1 MSTVCHLANE
11 SESVAELSWV
21 PIGNK
26 SNRWYGEFNG
36 NNKTISNLYINASEA
51 YSGFFGYA
59 HNRNEGQRGIIKDI
73 IFEKVNITS
82 TADYSG
88 VLAGYAWNTDIS
100 GITVNSGSINGTT
113 DVGGIVGYAVA
124 TKISNCV
131 NRISIVGSDYYIGG
145 IVGYAGSSSSITNCA
160 NYGNVN
166 GGRAVGGIV
175 GYSEGLTL
183 CNVFS
188 SGDVTFSSTANGSGL
203 VVGDVSSTLH
213 ISGYVIY
220 NSDANR
226 YYNTT
231 VQEPVAL
238 GKVYSSATVTGESNI
253 KGLSSELLNSG
264 WGAWLLNG
272 CQSEGAWGQTINTDN
287 YPVLNGTQIYPKDAS
302 MKCTYTN
309 FRGTFTNTSS
319 EAPTVSLTHDT
330 YTHYEYIAATCVEGR
345 KEYYECNG
353 CHKKFSDAAMTVEID
368 NTVIDRTN
376 THHNF
381 GDDYVCKNCSAA
393 MPVATLG
400 DADIVVEKTDNYDS
414 QYGYNLFKYIA
425 DGTGTLYVKSY
436 GDADTEGAI
445 WTSVG
450 GDVASS
456 AKNDDS
462 SSSETDFSLT
472 FDVTQGETY
481 IIGVRQKSHEAI
493 EGDYVLR
500 LRGSW
505 TETSDRMGI
514 EPFVW
519 TGEGTEASPYKL
531 TSACHLLWFAK
542 LVNNG
547 NTTACA
553 RLEADIDMSK
563 VCHAADES
571 KGVEELSWEPIS
583 KSSNPWHG
591 SFDGNNKTI
600 SKLYINTSA
609 ENSGLFGYMLNDYV
623 RCSIKDIIF
632 ENVNI
637 TSTANYS
644 GVLAGYA
651 SKTDISGITVN
662 SGSINGTYYVGGIVG
677 NAAATKISNCVNRIS
692 IEGSVNYIGGIVGYA
707 QSSSSIT
714 NCANYGDVKGSVNIG
729 GIVGYIVD
737 ITLNNVFTLG
747 NVTCGT
753 TNPNCGLVV
762 GYVNEKLTIQGHVLY
777 NSDAKIYFNNAEQT
791 VQAIGKKYTTT
802 TITGESNIVGLNSE
816 NLKSGEGAWMLN
828 GQQSTGAWGQTLSG
842 TGKQDYPVLGGLPV
856 YYRDEV
862 YTNTYGILTVG
873 THTITTSNEP
883 PIWYEFTPEADGN
896 YRFSSKTI
904 LGSICV
910 NTEMT
915 INNMQSMSYS
925 PSYELS
931 AKTTYYVYLYY
942 APGEYDLTIEKL
954 NSTLKTGDNEIIV
967 STTGKLWYEFTPS
980 EAGSYQFSSTDL
992 EGGYLYVVKNKNAT
1006 DDSRYIPY
1014 APVYELTAD
1023 NIYYVAVSY
1032 APGTYALT
1040 IKKLDTTLEVGTNE
1054 FEVSAPRVW
1063 YEFTPTETGSY
1074 QFSSTQLTA
1083 GNLYV
1088 NTTKTESDYTDIT
1101 TSPTYDLEAATTYYV
1116 AVNYAPGSYDLTI
1129 TRLNNTPTAIETV
1142 TAPQI
1147 YAVDG
1152 RIVCDGE
1159 FRIYDLLG
1167 RDVTRLNGSLCGV
1180 YVVKT
1185 ADTTQKVIVK

>member
-1 MSTVCHLANE
+1 MYMKKKFTQFRWLAATLLFVAAMAMPKMAWAQVTTSQPTNGNGTAANPYQITTAAELAWFRDFVNAGNETACARLEANIDMSTVCHPANE

-21 PIGNK
+21 PIGNNSK
-26 SNRWYGEFNG
+26 RWHGEFNG

-100 GITVNSGSINGTT
+100 GITVNSGSIKGYE
-113 DVGGIVGYAVA
+113 DVGGIVGK
-124 TKISNCV
+124 TDNTNISNCV

-166 GGRAVGGIV
+166 GNRMVGGIV
-175 GYSEGLTL
+175 GGSEGLTL

-253 KGLSSELLNSG
+253 KGLSSDLLKSG

-272 CQSEGAWGQTINTDN
+272 CKSEGAWGQTINTDN

-302 MKCTYTN
+302 MKCTYTD
-309 FRGTFTNTSS
+309 FSGTFTNTSS
-319 EAPTVSLTHDT
+319 EASTVSLTHDT
-330 YTHYEYIAATCVEGR
+330 YTHYEYIAPTCVEGR

-368 NTVIDRTN
+368 NTVIERTN
-376 THHNF
+376 AHHDF
-381 GDDYVCKNCSAA
+381 GNDYVCKNCNAT
-393 MPVATLG
+393 MPLATLG

-828 GQQSTGAWGQTLSG
+828 GQQSTGAWGQQLATD
-842 TGKQDYPVLGGLPV
+842 DYPVLSDYKVIKAAKGDKDKNGN
-856 YYRDEV
+856 D
-862 YTNTYGILTVG
+862 TYWATFSNLNSDATLLVPSPRNLTVYNA
-873 THTITTSNEP
+873 TVSNGKMTLKMRTDSQVAKE
-883 PIWYEFTPEADGN
+883 EGVLL
-896 YRFSSKTI
+896 KTD
-904 LGSICV
+904 
-910 NTEMT
+910 
-915 INNMQSMSYS
+915 
-925 PSYELS
+925 
-931 AKTTYYVYLYY
+931 
-942 APGEYDLTIEKL
+942 GEYVNAK
-954 NSTLKTGDNEIIV
+954 
-967 STTGKLWYEFTPS
+967 
-980 EAGSYQFSSTDL
+980 A
-992 EGGYLYVVKNKNAT
+992 NAT
-1006 DDSRYIPY
+1006 DG
-1014 APVYELTAD
+1014 LK
-1023 NIYYVAVSY
+1023 AV
-1032 APGTYALT
+1032 
-1040 IKKLDTTLEVGTNE
+1040 
-1054 FEVSAPRVW
+1054 
-1063 YEFTPTETGSY
+1063 
-1074 QFSSTQLTA
+1074 
-1083 GNLYV
+1083 
-1088 NTTKTESDYTDIT
+1088 DYTDNNLVETPATEKTINAET
-1101 TSPTYDLEAATTYYV
+1101 GYKLFHLTYNNSETKDKLGFYLGVATVDGSTYSDGTHLKATPGKAYLMVSTEAATNPATAALARGFAFGDYDDVTGIECITVTDEGTYGN
-1116 AVNYAPGSYDLTI
+1116 AQDGIFDLT
-1129 TRLNNTPTAIETV
+1129 
-1142 TAPQI
+1142 
-1147 YAVDG
+1147 G
-1152 RIVCDGE
+1152 RKVSNPAQGLYIK
-1159 FRIYDLLG
+1159 
-1167 RDVTRLNGSLCGV
+1167 NG
-1180 YVVKT
+1180 K
-1185 ADTTQKVIVK
+1185 KVIIK

>member
-1 MSTVCHLANE
+1 MLNALTLHKKVNNKYNMYMKKKFTQFRWLAATLLFVAAMAMPKMAWAQVTTSQPTNGNGTAANPYQITTAAELAWFRDFVNAGNETACARLEANIVMSTVCHPANE

-21 PIGNK
+21 PIGNNSK
-26 SNRWYGEFNG
+26 RWHGEFNG

-73 IFEKVNITS
+73 IFESVNITTS
-82 TADYSG
+82 KADYFG

-145 IVGYAGSSSSITNCA
+145 IVGYAGYSSSITNCA

-175 GYSEGLTL
+175 GQSEELTL

-188 SGDVTFSSTANGSGL
+188 SGDVTFSSTATGSGL

-238 GKVYSSATVTGESNI
+238 GKVSSSATVTGESNI
-253 KGLSSELLNSG
+253 KGLSSDLLKSG

-272 CQSEGAWGQTINTDN
+272 CKSEGAWGQTINTDN
-287 YPVLNGTQIYPKDAS
+287 YPVLNGTQIYPKAAS
-302 MKCTYTN
+302 MKCTYTD
-309 FRGTFTNTSS
+309 FSGTFTNTFS
-319 EAPTVSLTHDT
+319 EASTVSLTHGT
-330 YTHYEYIAATCVEGR
+330 NTHYEYIAPTCVEGR

-353 CHKKFSDAAMTVEID
+353 CHKKFSDAAMTEEID
-368 NTVIDRTN
+368 NTVIERTN
-376 THHNF
+376 AHHDF
-381 GDDYVCKNCSAA
+381 GNDYVCKNCNAP
-393 MPVATLG
+393 MTVATLG
-400 DADIVVEKTDNYDS
+400 DADIVVEKTDNYGS
-414 QYGYNLFKYIA
+414 QYGYNLFKYVA

-456 AKNDDS
+456 AENDDS

-472 FDVTQGETY
+472 FDVTQGKTY
-481 IIGVRQKSHEAI
+481 IIGVRQKSHKAI

-609 ENSGLFGYMLNDYV
+609 ENSGLFGFILNDYV

-637 TSTANYS
+637 TSTADYS

-662 SGSINGTYYVGGIVG
+662 SGSINGTTDVGGIVG

-707 QSSSSIT
+707 HSSSSIT

-737 ITLNNVFTLG
+737 ITLNNVFTSG

-791 VQAIGKKYTTT
+791 VQTIGNKQSYA

-816 NLKSGEGAWMLN
+816 NLKTGEGAWILN
-828 GQQSTGAWGQTLSG
+828 GQQSTGAWGQQL
-842 TGKQDYPVLGGLPV
+842 GKDNYPVLGDYKVIKAAKGDKDKNGNDTYWATFSNLNSDATLLVPSARNLNVYNATVSNGTMTLKMRTDSQVAKGEGVLLKTDGEYVNVKANKTDGLTAADYANNNLV
-856 YYRDEV
+856 ATLATE
-862 YTNTYGILTVG
+862 G
-873 THTITTSNEP
+873 TIT
-883 PIWYEFTPEADGN
+883 ADAGYTL
-896 YRFSSKTI
+896 YRLTY
-904 LGSICV
+904 
-910 NTEMT
+910 
-915 INNMQSMSYS
+915 NN
-925 PSYELS
+925 
-931 AKTTYYVYLYY
+931 
-942 APGEYDLTIEKL
+942 
-954 NSTLKTGDNEIIV
+954 V
-967 STTGKLWYEFTPS
+967 STQDKLGFYLSLVKDENGKVDETSL
-980 EAGSYQFSSTDL
+980 G
-992 EGGYLYVVKNKNAT
+992 
-1006 DDSRYIPY
+1006 
-1014 APVYELTAD
+1014 
-1023 NIYYVAVSY
+1023 
-1032 APGTYALT
+1032 
-1040 IKKLDTTLEVGTNE
+1040 KKLKATPGKAYLN
-1054 FEVSAPRVW
+1054 VS
-1063 YEFTPTETGSY
+1063 T
-1074 QFSSTQLTA
+1074 
-1083 GNLYV
+1083 
-1088 NTTKTESDYTDIT
+1088 
-1101 TSPTYDLEAATTYYV
+1101 EAATTT
-1116 AVNYAPGSYDLTI
+1116 ANAAPARGFAFPGNGETTGIGEIVIEGDAGISGSANANDRIYNLQGQQ
-1129 TRLNNTPTAIETV
+1129 V
-1142 TAPQI
+1142 TAP
-1147 YAVDG
+1147 
-1152 RIVCDGE
+1152 
-1159 FRIYDLLG
+1159 
-1167 RDVTRLNGSLCGV
+1167 
-1180 YVVKT
+1180 VKGLYIKNNK
-1185 ADTTQKVIVK
+1185 KVIIK

>member
-1 MSTVCHLANE
+1 M
-11 SESVAELSWV
+11 
-21 PIGNK
+21 
-26 SNRWYGEFNG
+26 
-36 NNKTISNLYINASEA
+36 
-51 YSGFFGYA
+51 
-59 HNRNEGQRGIIKDI
+59 
-73 IFEKVNITS
+73 
-82 TADYSG
+82 
-88 VLAGYAWNTDIS
+88 
-100 GITVNSGSINGTT
+100 
-113 DVGGIVGYAVA
+113 
-124 TKISNCV
+124 
-131 NRISIVGSDYYIGG
+131 
-145 IVGYAGSSSSITNCA
+145 
-160 NYGNVN
+160 
-166 GGRAVGGIV
+166 
-175 GYSEGLTL
+175 
-183 CNVFS
+183 
-188 SGDVTFSSTANGSGL
+188 
-203 VVGDVSSTLH
+203 
-213 ISGYVIY
+213 
-220 NSDANR
+220 
-226 YYNTT
+226 
-231 VQEPVAL
+231 
-238 GKVYSSATVTGESNI
+238 
-253 KGLSSELLNSG
+253 
-264 WGAWLLNG
+264 
-272 CQSEGAWGQTINTDN
+272 
-287 YPVLNGTQIYPKDAS
+287 
-302 MKCTYTN
+302 
-309 FRGTFTNTSS
+309 
-319 EAPTVSLTHDT
+319 
-330 YTHYEYIAATCVEGR
+330 
-345 KEYYECNG
+345 
-353 CHKKFSDAAMTVEID
+353 
-368 NTVIDRTN
+368 
-376 THHNF
+376 
-381 GDDYVCKNCSAA
+381 
-393 MPVATLG
+393 
-400 DADIVVEKTDNYDS
+400 
-414 QYGYNLFKYIA
+414 
-425 DGTGTLYVKSY
+425 KSY

-472 FDVTQGETY
+472 FDVTQGKTY
-481 IIGVRQKSHEAI
+481 IIGVRQKSHKAI

-828 GQQSTGAWGQTLSG
+828 GQQSTGAWGQQLATD
-842 TGKQDYPVLGGLPV
+842 DYPVLSDYKVIKAAKGDKDKNGN
-856 YYRDEV
+856 D
-862 YTNTYGILTVG
+862 TYWATFSNLNSDATLLVPSPRNLTVYNA
-873 THTITTSNEP
+873 TVSNGKMTLKMRTDSQVAKE
-883 PIWYEFTPEADGN
+883 EGVLL
-896 YRFSSKTI
+896 KTD
-904 LGSICV
+904 
-910 NTEMT
+910 
-915 INNMQSMSYS
+915 
-925 PSYELS
+925 
-931 AKTTYYVYLYY
+931 
-942 APGEYDLTIEKL
+942 GEYVNAK
-954 NSTLKTGDNEIIV
+954 
-967 STTGKLWYEFTPS
+967 
-980 EAGSYQFSSTDL
+980 A
-992 EGGYLYVVKNKNAT
+992 NAT
-1006 DDSRYIPY
+1006 DGLTKADY
-1014 APVYELTAD
+1014 ANNNLVATPATEQTITANEGYTLYRLTYND
-1023 NIYYVAVSY
+1023 V
-1032 APGTYALT
+1032 
-1040 IKKLDTTLEVGTNE
+1040 
-1054 FEVSAPRVW
+1054 
-1063 YEFTPTETGSY
+1063 
-1074 QFSSTQLTA
+1074 STQNKLGFYLSLVKDEN
-1083 GNLYV
+1083 GNVISSNGSQLKATPGKAFLKV
-1088 NTTKTESDYTDIT
+1088 ST
-1101 TSPTYDLEAATTYYV
+1101 EAATT
-1116 AVNYAPGSYDLTI
+1116 
-1129 TRLNNTPTAIETV
+1129 PTAAAPARGFAFSGDEDTV
-1142 TAPQI
+1142 TGI
-1147 YAVDG
+1147 
-1152 RIVCDGE
+1152 GE
-1159 FRIYDLLG
+1159 VVINGDNFAGGTASTENRIYNLQG
-1167 RDVTRLNGSLCGV
+1167 QQVTKPSKGV
-1180 YVVKT
+1180 YIINNK
-1185 ADTTQKVIVK
+1185 KVIIR

>member
-1 MSTVCHLANE
+1 MKIKFTQFRWLVTTLLFVAAMAMPKMAWAQVTTSQPTNGNGTAANPYQITTAAELAWFRDNVNAGNTTACARLEANIDMSTVCHLANE

-21 PIGNK
+21 PIGNN

-36 NNKTISNLYINASEA
+36 NNKTISNLYINASEN
-51 YSGFFGYA
+51 YSGFFGYT
-59 HNRNEGQRGIIKDI
+59 HDLYNGQRGIIKDI
-73 IFEKVNITS
+73 IFENVNIAS
-82 TADYSG
+82 IADYSG

-100 GITVNSGSINGTT
+100 GITVNSGSIKGYE

-131 NRISIVGSDYYIGG
+131 NRISIEGSNYYIGG

-166 GGRAVGGIV
+166 GGRAVGGMV
-175 GYSEGLTL
+175 GYSDGLTL

-188 SGDVTFSSTANGSGL
+188 SGDVTFLSPANGSGL

-220 NSDANR
+220 NSNANR
-226 YYNTT
+226 YYKTT

-253 KGLSSELLNSG
+253 KGLSSDLLKSG

-272 CQSEGAWGQTINTDN
+272 CKSEGAWGQTINTDN

-302 MKCTYTN
+302 MKCTYRD

-319 EAPTVSLTHDT
+319 EASTVSLTHDT
-330 YTHYEYIAATCVEGR
+330 YTHYEYIAPTCVEGR

-368 NTVIDRTN
+368 NTVIERTN
-376 THHNF
+376 AHHDF
-381 GDDYVCKNCSAA
+381 GNDYVCKNCNAT
-393 MPVATLG
+393 MPLATLG

-450 GDVASS
+450 DDVASS
-456 AKNDDS
+456 ANNDNS

-662 SGSINGTYYVGGIVG
+662 SGSINGTTDVGGIVG

-828 GQQSTGAWGQTLSG
+828 GQQSTGAWGQQLATD
-842 TGKQDYPVLGGLPV
+842 DYPVLSDYKVIKAAKGDKDKNGN
-856 YYRDEV
+856 D
-862 YTNTYGILTVG
+862 TYWATFSNLNSDATLLVPSPRNLTVYNA
-873 THTITTSNEP
+873 TVSNGKMTLKMRTDSQVAKE
-883 PIWYEFTPEADGN
+883 EGVLL
-896 YRFSSKTI
+896 KTD
-904 LGSICV
+904 
-910 NTEMT
+910 
-915 INNMQSMSYS
+915 
-925 PSYELS
+925 
-931 AKTTYYVYLYY
+931 
-942 APGEYDLTIEKL
+942 GEYVNAK
-954 NSTLKTGDNEIIV
+954 
-967 STTGKLWYEFTPS
+967 
-980 EAGSYQFSSTDL
+980 A
-992 EGGYLYVVKNKNAT
+992 NAT
-1006 DDSRYIPY
+1006 DGLTKADY
-1014 APVYELTAD
+1014 ANNNLVATPATEQTITANEGYTLYRLTYND
-1023 NIYYVAVSY
+1023 V
-1032 APGTYALT
+1032 
-1040 IKKLDTTLEVGTNE
+1040 
-1054 FEVSAPRVW
+1054 
-1063 YEFTPTETGSY
+1063 
-1074 QFSSTQLTA
+1074 STQNKLGFYLSLVKDEN
-1083 GNLYV
+1083 GNVISSNGSQLKATPGKAYLKV
-1088 NTTKTESDYTDIT
+1088 ST
-1101 TSPTYDLEAATTYYV
+1101 EAATT
-1116 AVNYAPGSYDLTI
+1116 
-1129 TRLNNTPTAIETV
+1129 PTAAAPARGFAFSGDEDTV
-1142 TAPQI
+1142 TGI
-1147 YAVDG
+1147 
-1152 RIVCDGE
+1152 GE
-1159 FRIYDLLG
+1159 VVINGDNFAGGTASTENRIYNLQG
-1167 RDVTRLNGSLCGV
+1167 QQVTKPSKGV
-1180 YVVKT
+1180 YIINNK
-1185 ADTTQKVIVK
+1185 KVIIR

>member
-1 MSTVCHLANE
+1 MLNALTLHKKVNNKYNMYMKKKFTQFRWLAATLLFVAAMAMPKMAWAQVTTSQPTNGNGTAANPYQITTAAELAWFRDFVNAGNTTACARLEANIDMSTVCHPANE
-11 SESVAELSWV
+11 SKSVAELSWV
-21 PIGNK
+21 PIGN
-26 SNRWYGEFNG
+26 SSRRWYGEFNG
-36 NNKTISNLYINASEA
+36 NNKTISNLYINASQT

-73 IFEKVNITS
+73 TFEKVNITS
-82 TADYSG
+82 TADYFG

-113 DVGGIVGYAVA
+113 DVGGIMGYAVA

-175 GYSEGLTL
+175 GQSEELTL

-188 SGDVTFSSTANGSGL
+188 SGDVTFSSTATGSGL

-238 GKVYSSATVTGESNI
+238 GKVSSSATVTGESNI
-253 KGLSSELLNSG
+253 KGLSSDLLKSG

-272 CQSEGAWGQTINTDN
+272 CKSEGAWGQTINTDN

-302 MKCTYTN
+302 MKCTYTD
-309 FRGTFTNTSS
+309 FSGTFTNTSS
-319 EAPTVSLTHDT
+319 EASTVSLTHDT
-330 YTHYEYIAATCVEGR
+330 YTHYEYIAPTCVEGR

-368 NTVIDRTN
+368 NTVIERKN
-376 THHNF
+376 AHHDF
-381 GDDYVCKNCSAA
+381 GNDYVCKNCNAT
-393 MPVATLG
+393 MPLATLG

-450 GDVASS
+450 DDVASS
-456 AKNDDS
+456 ANNDNS

-791 VQAIGKKYTTT
+791 VQTIGNKQSYA

-816 NLKSGEGAWMLN
+816 NLKTGEGAWILN
-828 GQQSTGAWGQTLSG
+828 GQQSTGAWGQQL
-842 TGKQDYPVLGGLPV
+842 GKDNYPVLGDYKVIKAAKGDKDKNGNDTYWATFSNLNSDATLLVPSARNLNVYNATVSNGTMTLKMRTDSQVAKGEGVLLKTDGEYVNVKANKTDGLTAADYANNNLV
-856 YYRDEV
+856 ATLATE
-862 YTNTYGILTVG
+862 G
-873 THTITTSNEP
+873 TIT
-883 PIWYEFTPEADGN
+883 ADAGYTL
-896 YRFSSKTI
+896 YRLTY
-904 LGSICV
+904 
-910 NTEMT
+910 
-915 INNMQSMSYS
+915 NN
-925 PSYELS
+925 
-931 AKTTYYVYLYY
+931 
-942 APGEYDLTIEKL
+942 
-954 NSTLKTGDNEIIV
+954 V
-967 STTGKLWYEFTPS
+967 STQDKLGFYLSLVKDENGKVDETSL
-980 EAGSYQFSSTDL
+980 G
-992 EGGYLYVVKNKNAT
+992 
-1006 DDSRYIPY
+1006 
-1014 APVYELTAD
+1014 
-1023 NIYYVAVSY
+1023 
-1032 APGTYALT
+1032 
-1040 IKKLDTTLEVGTNE
+1040 KKLKATPGKAYLN
-1054 FEVSAPRVW
+1054 VS
-1063 YEFTPTETGSY
+1063 T
-1074 QFSSTQLTA
+1074 
-1083 GNLYV
+1083 
-1088 NTTKTESDYTDIT
+1088 
-1101 TSPTYDLEAATTYYV
+1101 EAATTT
-1116 AVNYAPGSYDLTI
+1116 ANAAPARGFAFPGNGETTGIGEIVIEGDAGISGSANANDRIYNLQGQQ
-1129 TRLNNTPTAIETV
+1129 V
-1142 TAPQI
+1142 TAP
-1147 YAVDG
+1147 
-1152 RIVCDGE
+1152 
-1159 FRIYDLLG
+1159 
-1167 RDVTRLNGSLCGV
+1167 
-1180 YVVKT
+1180 VKGLYIKNNK
-1185 ADTTQKVIVK
+1185 KVIIK

>member
-1 MSTVCHLANE
+1 MLNALTLHKKVNNKYNMYMKKKLTQFRWLVTMILFVTAMAMPKMAWAEITPTQPSSGDGTSASPYQITTAAELAWFRDFVNAGNETACARLEANIDMSTVCHPANE

-21 PIGNK
+21 PIGN
-26 SNRWYGEFNG
+26 SSRRWYGEFNG
-36 NNKTISNLYINASEA
+36 NNKTIFNLYINASQT

-82 TADYSG
+82 TADYFG

-145 IVGYAGSSSSITNCA
+145 IVGYAGYSSSITNCA

-175 GYSEGLTL
+175 GQSEELTL

-188 SGDVTFSSTANGSGL
+188 SGDVTFSSTATGSGL

-238 GKVYSSATVTGESNI
+238 GKVSSSATVTGESNI
-253 KGLSSELLNSG
+253 KGLSSDLLKSG
-264 WGAWLLNG
+264 WGTWLLNG
-272 CQSEGAWGQTINTDN
+272 CQSEGAWGQTINTEN

-302 MKCTYTN
+302 MKCTYTD
-309 FRGTFTNTSS
+309 FSGTFTNTSS
-319 EAPTVSLTHDT
+319 EASTVSLTHDT
-330 YTHYEYIAATCVEGR
+330 YTHYEYIAPTCVEGR

-368 NTVIDRTN
+368 NTVIERTN
-376 THHNF
+376 AHHDF
-381 GDDYVCKNCSAA
+381 GNDYVCKNCSAA

-400 DADIVVEKTDNYDS
+400 DADIVVEKTDNYGS
-414 QYGYNLFKYIA
+414 QYGYNLFKYVA

-456 AKNDDS
+456 ANNDNS

-481 IIGVRQKSHEAI
+481 IIGVRQKSREAI

-519 TGEGTEASPYKL
+519 TGEGTEASPYEL

-600 SKLYINTSA
+600 SNLYINTSA
-609 ENSGLFGYMLNDYV
+609 QYSGLFGYMLNDYV

-632 ENVNI
+632 KNVNI

-662 SGSINGTYYVGGIVG
+662 SGSINGTTDVGGIVG

-791 VQAIGKKYTTT
+791 VQTIGNKQSYA

-828 GQQSTGAWGQTLSG
+828 GQQSTGAWGQQLAT
-842 TGKQDYPVLGGLPV
+842 DNYPVLSDYKVIKAAKGDKDKNGNDTYWATFSNLNSDATLLVPSARNLNVYNATVSNGTMTLKKRTDSQVAKGEGVLLKTDGEYVNVKANKTDGLTAADYANNNLV
-856 YYRDEV
+856 ATLATE
-862 YTNTYGILTVG
+862 G
-873 THTITTSNEP
+873 TIT
-883 PIWYEFTPEADGN
+883 ADAGYTL
-896 YRFSSKTI
+896 YRLTY
-904 LGSICV
+904 
-910 NTEMT
+910 
-915 INNMQSMSYS
+915 NN
-925 PSYELS
+925 
-931 AKTTYYVYLYY
+931 
-942 APGEYDLTIEKL
+942 
-954 NSTLKTGDNEIIV
+954 V
-967 STTGKLWYEFTPS
+967 STQDKLGFYLSLVKDENGKVDETSL
-980 EAGSYQFSSTDL
+980 G
-992 EGGYLYVVKNKNAT
+992 
-1006 DDSRYIPY
+1006 
-1014 APVYELTAD
+1014 
-1023 NIYYVAVSY
+1023 
-1032 APGTYALT
+1032 
-1040 IKKLDTTLEVGTNE
+1040 KKLKATPGKAYLN
-1054 FEVSAPRVW
+1054 VS
-1063 YEFTPTETGSY
+1063 T
-1074 QFSSTQLTA
+1074 
-1083 GNLYV
+1083 
-1088 NTTKTESDYTDIT
+1088 
-1101 TSPTYDLEAATTYYV
+1101 EAATTT
-1116 AVNYAPGSYDLTI
+1116 ANAAPARGFAFPGNGETTGIGEIVIEGDAGISGSANANDRIYNLQGQQ
-1129 TRLNNTPTAIETV
+1129 V
-1142 TAPQI
+1142 TAP
-1147 YAVDG
+1147 
-1152 RIVCDGE
+1152 
-1159 FRIYDLLG
+1159 
-1167 RDVTRLNGSLCGV
+1167 
-1180 YVVKT
+1180 VKGLYIKNNK
-1185 ADTTQKVIVK
+1185 KVIIK

>member
-1 MSTVCHLANE
+1 MLNALTLHKKVNNKYNMYMKKKFTQFRWLAATLLFVAAMAMPKMAWAQVTTSQPTNGNGTAANPYQITTAAELAWFRDFVNAGNETACARLEANIVMSTVCHPANE

-21 PIGNK
+21 PIGNNSK
-26 SNRWYGEFNG
+26 RWHGEFNG

-145 IVGYAGSSSSITNCA
+145 IVGYAGYSSSITNCA

-175 GYSEGLTL
+175 GQSEELTL

-188 SGDVTFSSTANGSGL
+188 SGDVTFSSTATGSGL

-238 GKVYSSATVTGESNI
+238 GKVSSSATVTGESNI
-253 KGLSSELLNSG
+253 KGLSSDLLKSG

-272 CQSEGAWGQTINTDN
+272 CKSEGAWGQTINTDN
-287 YPVLNGTQIYPKDAS
+287 YPVLNGTQIYPKAAS
-302 MKCTYTN
+302 MKCTYTD
-309 FRGTFTNTSS
+309 FSGTFTNTFS
-319 EAPTVSLTHDT
+319 EASTVSLTHGT
-330 YTHYEYIAATCVEGR
+330 NTHYEYIAPTCVEGR

-353 CHKKFSDAAMTVEID
+353 CHKKFSDAAMTEEID
-368 NTVIDRTN
+368 NTVIERTN
-376 THHNF
+376 AHHDF
-381 GDDYVCKNCSAA
+381 GNDYVCKNCNAP
-393 MPVATLG
+393 MTVATLG
-400 DADIVVEKTDNYDS
+400 DADIVVEKTDNYGS
-414 QYGYNLFKYIA
+414 QYGYNLFKYVA

-456 AKNDDS
+456 AENDDS

-472 FDVTQGETY
+472 FDVTQGKTY
-481 IIGVRQKSHEAI
+481 IIGVRQKSHKAI

-637 TSTANYS
+637 TSTADYS

-662 SGSINGTYYVGGIVG
+662 SGSINGTTDVGGIVG

-707 QSSSSIT
+707 HSSSSIT

-737 ITLNNVFTLG
+737 ITLNNVFTSG

-791 VQAIGKKYTTT
+791 VQTIGNKQSYA

-816 NLKSGEGAWMLN
+816 NLKSGEGAWILN
-828 GQQSTGAWGQTLSG
+828 GQQSTGAWGQQL
-842 TGKQDYPVLGGLPV
+842 GKDNYPVLGDYKVIKAAKG
-856 YYRDEV
+856 DKDK
-862 YTNTYGILTVG
+862 NGNDTYWATFSNLNSDATLLVPSPRNLTVYNATVSNG
-873 THTITTSNEP
+873 KMTLKMRTDSQVAKGEGVLLKTDGEYVNVKANKTDGLTAADYANNNLVATLATEGTIT
-883 PIWYEFTPEADGN
+883 ADAGYTL
-896 YRFSSKTI
+896 YRLTY
-904 LGSICV
+904 
-910 NTEMT
+910 
-915 INNMQSMSYS
+915 NN
-925 PSYELS
+925 
-931 AKTTYYVYLYY
+931 
-942 APGEYDLTIEKL
+942 
-954 NSTLKTGDNEIIV
+954 V
-967 STTGKLWYEFTPS
+967 STQDKLGFYLSLVKDENGKVDETSL
-980 EAGSYQFSSTDL
+980 G
-992 EGGYLYVVKNKNAT
+992 
-1006 DDSRYIPY
+1006 
-1014 APVYELTAD
+1014 
-1023 NIYYVAVSY
+1023 
-1032 APGTYALT
+1032 
-1040 IKKLDTTLEVGTNE
+1040 KKLKATPGKAYLN
-1054 FEVSAPRVW
+1054 VS
-1063 YEFTPTETGSY
+1063 T
-1074 QFSSTQLTA
+1074 
-1083 GNLYV
+1083 
-1088 NTTKTESDYTDIT
+1088 
-1101 TSPTYDLEAATTYYV
+1101 EAATTT
-1116 AVNYAPGSYDLTI
+1116 ANAAPARGFAFPGNGETTGIGEIVIEGDAGISGSANANDRIYNLQGQQ
-1129 TRLNNTPTAIETV
+1129 V
-1142 TAPQI
+1142 TAP
-1147 YAVDG
+1147 
-1152 RIVCDGE
+1152 
-1159 FRIYDLLG
+1159 
-1167 RDVTRLNGSLCGV
+1167 
-1180 YVVKT
+1180 VKGLYIKNNK
-1185 ADTTQKVIVK
+1185 KVIIK

>member
-1 MSTVCHLANE
+1 MKKKLTQFRWLVTMLLLVTAMVMPLKAAAQVKPANGAGTAANPYQITTAAELAWFRDNVNAGNTTACARLEANIDMSTVCHPANK
-11 SESVAELSWV
+11 SKSVAELSWV
-21 PIGNK
+21 PIGNN
-26 SNRWYGEFNG
+26 SNRWHGEFNG
-36 NNKTISNLYINASEA
+36 NNKTISNLYINASGN
-51 YSGFFGYA
+51 YSGFFGYT
-59 HNRNEGQRGIIKDI
+59 HDLNKGQRGIIKDI

-100 GITVNSGSINGTT
+100 GITVNSGSINGYE
-113 DVGGIVGYAVA
+113 DVGGIVGK
-124 TKISNCV
+124 TDNTNISNCV
-131 NRISIVGSDYYIGG
+131 NRISIVGSDYNIGG

-166 GGRAVGGIV
+166 GGRAVGGMV
-175 GYSEGLTL
+175 GYSDGLTL

-188 SGDVTFSSTANGSGL
+188 SGDVTFLSTSNGSGL
-203 VVGDVSSTLH
+203 VVGDVYSTLH

-220 NSDANR
+220 NSDAKR
-226 YYNTT
+226 YHNTT
-231 VQEPVAL
+231 VQDPVAL
-238 GKVYSSATVTGESNI
+238 GQVSSSATVTGESNI
-253 KGLSSELLNSG
+253 KGLSSNLLKSG

-272 CQSEGAWGQTINTDN
+272 CQSEGEWGQTINTEN
-287 YPVLNGTQIYPKDAS
+287 YPVLNGTQIYPKAAS
-302 MKCTYTN
+302 MKCTYTD
-309 FRGTFTNTSS
+309 FSGTFTNTFS
-319 EAPTVSLTHDT
+319 EASTVSLTHGT
-330 YTHYEYIAATCVEGR
+330 NTHYEYIAPTCVEGR
-345 KEYYECNG
+345 EKYYECND
-353 CHKKFSDAAMTVEID
+353 CHKKFSNAAMTEEID
-368 NTVIDRTN
+368 NTVIGRIYP
-376 THHNF
+376 HHDF

-414 QYGYNLFKYIA
+414 QYGYNLYKYVA
-425 DGTGTLYVKSY
+425 DGTGTLHVKSY

-456 AKNDDS
+456 ANNDNS

-828 GQQSTGAWGQTLSG
+828 GQQSTGAWGQQL
-842 TGKQDYPVLGGLPV
+842 GKDNYPVLGSEYKIIKSAKGDKDANNNDTYWATFSNQNSDATLSVPSARNLKV
-856 YYRDEV
+856 Y
-862 YTNTYGILTVG
+862 NATVG
-873 THTITTSNEP
+873 NGTMTLTKRTDNQVAKGEGVLLKTDREYVNVKANAKDNLTKADYADNNLVATPATEQTI
-883 PIWYEFTPEADGN
+883 EADAEHKL
-896 YRFSSKTI
+896 YR
-904 LGSICV
+904 L
-910 NTEMT
+910 
-915 INNMQSMSYS
+915 
-925 PSYELS
+925 
-931 AKTTYYVYLYY
+931 TYKNV
-942 APGEYDLTIEKL
+942 
-954 NSTLKTGDNEIIV
+954 STKTGLGFYLGVVGD
-967 STTGKLWYEFTPS
+967 SKDGSQLKATPGKAY
-980 EAGSYQFSSTDL
+980 L
-992 EGGYLYVVKNKNAT
+992 EVAKDAAT
-1006 DDSRYIPY
+1006 DQSTSKLALGFAFP
-1014 APVYELTAD
+1014 D
-1023 NIYYVAVSY
+1023 N
-1032 APGTYALT
+1032 
-1040 IKKLDTTLEVGTNE
+1040 D
-1054 FEVSAPRVW
+1054 
-1063 YEFTPTETGSY
+1063 
-1074 QFSSTQLTA
+1074 
-1083 GNLYV
+1083 
-1088 NTTKTESDYTDIT
+1088 D
-1101 TSPTYDLEAATTYYV
+1101 
-1116 AVNYAPGSYDLTI
+1116 
-1129 TRLNNTPTAIETV
+1129 ETV
-1142 TAPQI
+1142 TGI
-1147 YAVDG
+1147 SGVTVSN
-1152 RIVCDGE
+1152 RIQTSD
-1159 FRIYDLLG
+1159 RIYDLQG
-1167 RDVTRLNGSLCGV
+1167 RPVVNPTKGV
-1180 YVVKT
+1180 YIRNGRKVVY
-1185 ADTTQKVIVK
+1185 

>member
-1 MSTVCHLANE
+1 MYMKKKFTQFRWLAATLLFVAAMAMPKMAWAQVTTSQPTNGNGTAANPYQITTAAELAWFRDFVNAGNETACARLEANIDMSTVCHPANE

-21 PIGNK
+21 PIGNNSK
-26 SNRWYGEFNG
+26 RWHGEFNG

-100 GITVNSGSINGTT
+100 GITVNSGSIKGYE
-113 DVGGIVGYAVA
+113 DVGGIVGK
-124 TKISNCV
+124 TDNTNISNCV

-166 GGRAVGGIV
+166 GNRMVGGIV
-175 GYSEGLTL
+175 GGSEGLTL

-253 KGLSSELLNSG
+253 KGLSSDLLKSG

-272 CQSEGAWGQTINTDN
+272 CKSEGAWGQTINTDN

-302 MKCTYTN
+302 MKCTYTD
-309 FRGTFTNTSS
+309 FSGTFTNTSS
-319 EAPTVSLTHDT
+319 EASTVSLTHDT
-330 YTHYEYIAATCVEGR
+330 YTHYEYIAPTCVEGR

-368 NTVIDRTN
+368 NTVIERTN
-376 THHNF
+376 AHHDF
-381 GDDYVCKNCSAA
+381 GNDYVCKNCNAT
-393 MPVATLG
+393 MPLATLG

-632 ENVNI
+632 EKVNI
-637 TSTANYS
+637 TSTADYS

-828 GQQSTGAWGQTLSG
+828 GQQSTGAWGQQLATD
-842 TGKQDYPVLGGLPV
+842 DYPVLSDYKVIKAAKGDKDKNGN
-856 YYRDEV
+856 D
-862 YTNTYGILTVG
+862 TYWATFSNLNSDATLLVPSPRNLTVYNA
-873 THTITTSNEP
+873 TVSNGKMTLKMRTDSQVAKE
-883 PIWYEFTPEADGN
+883 EGVLL
-896 YRFSSKTI
+896 KTD
-904 LGSICV
+904 
-910 NTEMT
+910 
-915 INNMQSMSYS
+915 
-925 PSYELS
+925 
-931 AKTTYYVYLYY
+931 
-942 APGEYDLTIEKL
+942 GEYVNAK
-954 NSTLKTGDNEIIV
+954 
-967 STTGKLWYEFTPS
+967 
-980 EAGSYQFSSTDL
+980 A
-992 EGGYLYVVKNKNAT
+992 NAT
-1006 DDSRYIPY
+1006 DG
-1014 APVYELTAD
+1014 LK
-1023 NIYYVAVSY
+1023 AV
-1032 APGTYALT
+1032 
-1040 IKKLDTTLEVGTNE
+1040 
-1054 FEVSAPRVW
+1054 
-1063 YEFTPTETGSY
+1063 
-1074 QFSSTQLTA
+1074 
-1083 GNLYV
+1083 
-1088 NTTKTESDYTDIT
+1088 DYTDNNLVETPATEKTINAET
-1101 TSPTYDLEAATTYYV
+1101 GYKLFHLTYNNSETKDKLGFYLGVATVDGSTYSDGTHLKATPGKAYLMVSTEAATNPATAALARGFAFGDYDDVTGIECITVTDEGTYGN
-1116 AVNYAPGSYDLTI
+1116 AQDGIFDLT
-1129 TRLNNTPTAIETV
+1129 
-1142 TAPQI
+1142 
-1147 YAVDG
+1147 G
-1152 RIVCDGE
+1152 RKVSNPAQGLYIK
-1159 FRIYDLLG
+1159 
-1167 RDVTRLNGSLCGV
+1167 NG
-1180 YVVKT
+1180 K
-1185 ADTTQKVIVK
+1185 KVIIK

>member
-1 MSTVCHLANE
+1 MLNALTLHKKVNNKYNMYMKKKFTQFRWLAATLLFVAAMAMPKMAWAQVTTSQPTNGNGTAANPYQITTAAELAWFRDFVNAGNETACARLEANIDMSTVCHPANE

-21 PIGNK
+21 PIGNNSK
-26 SNRWYGEFNG
+26 RWHGEFNG

-59 HNRNEGQRGIIKDI
+59 HNRNEGQRGIIKDT

-131 NRISIVGSDYYIGG
+131 NRISIEGSDYTIGG
-145 IVGYAGSSSSITNCA
+145 IVGYAQTSSSITNCA
-160 NYGNVN
+160 NYGNVKGN
-166 GGRAVGGIV
+166 RMVGGIV
-175 GYSEGLTL
+175 GQSNGLTL

-188 SGDVTFSSTANGSGL
+188 SGDVTFSSTADGSGL

-238 GKVYSSATVTGESNI
+238 GKVSSSATVTGESNI
-253 KGLSSELLNSG
+253 KGLSSDLLKSG

-272 CQSEGAWGQTINTDN
+272 CKSEGAWGQTINTDN

-302 MKCTYTN
+302 MKCTYTD
-309 FRGTFTNTSS
+309 FSGTFTNTSS
-319 EAPTVSLTHDT
+319 EASTVSLTHDT
-330 YTHYEYIAATCVEGR
+330 YTHYEYIAPTCVEGR

-368 NTVIDRTN
+368 NTVIERTN
-376 THHNF
+376 AHHDF
-381 GDDYVCKNCSAA
+381 GNDYVCKNCNAT
-393 MPVATLG
+393 MPLATLG

-547 NTTACA
+547 TTTACA
-553 RLEADIDMSK
+553 RLEADIHMSK

-828 GQQSTGAWGQTLSG
+828 GQQSTGAWGQQLATD
-842 TGKQDYPVLGGLPV
+842 DYPVLSDYKVIKAAKGDKDKNGN
-856 YYRDEV
+856 D
-862 YTNTYGILTVG
+862 TYWATFSNLNSDATLLVPSPRNLTVYNA
-873 THTITTSNEP
+873 TVSNGKMTLKMRTDSQVAKE
-883 PIWYEFTPEADGN
+883 EGVLL
-896 YRFSSKTI
+896 KTD
-904 LGSICV
+904 
-910 NTEMT
+910 
-915 INNMQSMSYS
+915 
-925 PSYELS
+925 
-931 AKTTYYVYLYY
+931 
-942 APGEYDLTIEKL
+942 GEYVNAK
-954 NSTLKTGDNEIIV
+954 
-967 STTGKLWYEFTPS
+967 
-980 EAGSYQFSSTDL
+980 A
-992 EGGYLYVVKNKNAT
+992 NAT
-1006 DDSRYIPY
+1006 DG
-1014 APVYELTAD
+1014 LK
-1023 NIYYVAVSY
+1023 AV
-1032 APGTYALT
+1032 
-1040 IKKLDTTLEVGTNE
+1040 
-1054 FEVSAPRVW
+1054 
-1063 YEFTPTETGSY
+1063 
-1074 QFSSTQLTA
+1074 
-1083 GNLYV
+1083 
-1088 NTTKTESDYTDIT
+1088 DYTDNNLVETPATEKTINAET
-1101 TSPTYDLEAATTYYV
+1101 GYKLYRLTYNNSTDKTGLGFYLGLVKDENDNVISSDGSQLKATPGKAYLKVSTGAATNTATTALARSFV
-1116 AVNYAPGSYDLTI
+1116 FPGDDETTGI
-1129 TRLNNTPTAIETV
+1129 GEIVIEGDAGISGSANADGRIYNLQGQQV
-1142 TAPQI
+1142 TAP
-1147 YAVDG
+1147 
-1152 RIVCDGE
+1152 
-1159 FRIYDLLG
+1159 
-1167 RDVTRLNGSLCGV
+1167 
-1180 YVVKT
+1180 VKGLYIKNNK
-1185 ADTTQKVIVK
+1185 KVIIK